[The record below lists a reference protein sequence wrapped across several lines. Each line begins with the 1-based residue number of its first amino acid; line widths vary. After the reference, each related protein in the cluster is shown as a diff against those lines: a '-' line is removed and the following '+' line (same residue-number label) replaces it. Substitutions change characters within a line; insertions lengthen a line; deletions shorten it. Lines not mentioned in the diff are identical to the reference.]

1 MSAVPLARVSSPTS
15 STPVRSRI
23 IILVC
28 FLVALIDGYDTLMLS
43 FIAPLI
49 SKEWAMPPGDF
60 GKVFAAGFAGA
71 AIGAFT
77 IGAAADRFGRRNL
90 LFLSIV
96 ISGVLTLAC
105 AWSDGPPQ
113 LMLLRFLSGLG
124 LGGAIPTVSALA
136 AAHARPDRRTV
147 AVSRMFLGFPIG
159 AIAGGAITAALMHL
173 VGWRGIFIGGGVVTL
188 LLLPLSLVVTDA
200 RIGEPAGEGAVRS
213 TRPLSRLVADGR
225 LPGTVLLC
233 AATFLILLVSY
244 FLISWTPTVLTLN
257 GMNPQRAA
265 LAAVVLNVG
274 GVVGVLGMSF
284 VIANRSPFRPIAL
297 SLGVC
302 AVLIPVFGFFVAASG
317 AAAFLLIFLLGL
329 LLIGGQMNM
338 PALCVHF
345 FPAEVRATGVGLSM
359 AVGRLGSIAG
369 PFLGGTLVS
378 AHLAWSQLFLLAALP
393 TIGAAVAMS
402 FIGRTS
408 RRG

>member
-1 MSAVPLARVSSPTS
+1 MSAVPLARVSSPVS

-60 GKVFAAGFAGA
+60 GKVFSAGFAGA

-90 LFLSIV
+90 LILSIV
-96 ISGVLTLAC
+96 ISGVLTIAC
-105 AWSDGPPQ
+105 AWSDGAPQ

-136 AAHARPDRRTV
+136 AAHARADRRTV

-159 AIAGGAITAALMHL
+159 AIAGGAITAALMHV
-173 VGWRGIFIGGGVVTL
+173 VGWRGIFIGGGIVTL

-200 RIGEPAGEGAVRS
+200 RNGEPAGEEAVRS

-302 AVLIPVFGFFVAASG
+302 AVLIPVFGFFVAATG
-317 AAAFLLIFLLGL
+317 PAAFLLIFLLGL

-369 PFLGGTLVS
+369 PLLGGTLVS

-393 TIGAAVAMS
+393 TIAAAVAMS